1 MKSIAEP
8 IASARVRREEGR
20 GLRRPALVFLAI
32 AVALYVVAAVAHSA
46 LPEAKDAGGQ
56 SDLGAPSVL
65 QGWVRFDS
73 GWYASIADN
82 GYSYTKGQQS
92 SIAFFPG
99 YPLALRGVTAVV
111 DSDPIGGTLLT
122 LVSGLAVALLWWT
135 WLRDRLEGRARM
147 LAFSLL
153 LLFPYAWF
161 LYGTLYAD
169 ALFLAFVLGAFV
181 LADRRHWVLAG
192 LVGALAT
199 ATRPVAPAVIIGL
212 IAVALDTSGALTRVA
227 SRTDPARRRWHLD
240 RGRLHPALA
249 GVLLS
254 GAGLAAW
261 CAYLW
266 SRFGDPVA
274 FLTVQSAPG
283 WAQGAGPHTWFK
295 LGFFDLLFGGH
306 LFALRLIPQGL
317 ATLAF
322 LALAPAVWKRFG
334 WGYGVYTLAVV
345 GIPALG
351 TGDFQGMGRYLLA
364 AFPVFALVGAWLT
377 ERAPGWLRA
386 AAVPASAVCLLLGTA
401 MFASG
406 FYLT

>member
-1 MKSIAEP
+1 M
-8 IASARVRREEGR
+8 
-20 GLRRPALVFLAI
+20 VFLAI
-32 AVALYVVAAVAHSA
+32 AVALYVVAAAAHSA
-46 LPEAKDAGGQ
+46 LPEAKDAANQ
-56 SDLGAPSVL
+56 SDLGAPTAL
-65 QGWVRFDS
+65 QGWMHFDS
-73 GWYASIADN
+73 GWYVNIADN

-99 YPLALRGVTAVV
+99 YPVTLRGVAAVV
-111 DSDPIGGTLLT
+111 GSDPIAGTLLT

-135 WLRDRLEGRARM
+135 WLRARLEGRARM

-181 LADRRHWVLAG
+181 LVDRRRWVLAG
-192 LVGALAT
+192 MVGALAT

-212 IAVALDTSGALTRVA
+212 VAVALDTSGVLTRIA
-227 SRTDPARRRWHLD
+227 SPTDPVRRGWHLD
-240 RGRLHPALA
+240 RERLHPALA

-317 ATLAF
+317 ATIAF
-322 LALAPAVWKRFG
+322 LALVPAVWKRFG
-334 WGYGVYTLAVV
+334 WGYGLYTLAVV

-364 AFPVFALVGAWLT
+364 AFPVFALVGAWLV
-377 ERAPGWLRA
+377 ERAPAWLRA
-386 AAVPASAVCLLLGTA
+386 AAVPASAACLVLGTA
-401 MFASG
+401 LFASG